1 MNSALQLCAV
11 SLAVLAPIGR
21 IFAQM
26 PVIEPAV
33 VKNAASYAPVIAPQ
47 MLVSIFGHDFSNLTF
62 TSTANPLPTQL
73 NGTTVT
79 FNGISA
85 PILYL
90 SPTQINAEVPAALQG
105 SLSADVVVTTVKG
118 ASNTVTVP
126 ISDGKAMGVFTQ
138 GSSGCGQI
146 AAFNVHADGS
156 IAVNTTQN
164 SLDPQ
169 TDLGL
174 SIFLTGIGPFVD
186 RQDGIPW
193 QFNPNDQARPPM
205 AAILGIPN
213 LSSFRTLLNISYAGP
228 APGLVG
234 VDQING
240 LLVRDRNGVPF
251 PAPQGCKVPLYLT
264 DSTSSATQF
273 VNVSIHNGGG
283 ACTDPP
289 SDGMAI
295 VAWHKSF
302 VSDIDASTSADTLD
316 VQLLQGPSITFG
328 QANADNT
335 FYIGSRP
342 PEPTVC
348 AASYPATID
357 GGPITLSGPGLNQLT
372 LTAQNQNG
380 LTGYHAALPAG
391 AITSGI
397 YQFGGAIAAAAQLP
411 APINITTAL
420 SPGTRVSS
428 ALTVDWTGGDS
439 QSMVTVQF
447 LVRTPA
453 DTVSAFLSQQTVP
466 AATGTAHFTGLLPAT
481 FGMPL
486 PYPTGAVEVILIQ
499 EPISGPTQPFTVPG
513 FTEGGRQ
520 TWAYTFD
527 YRGLSNQ

>member
-1 MNSALQLCAV
+1 MNSALRLCAA
-11 SLAVLAPIGR
+11 SLTVLAPIGR

-26 PVIEPAV
+26 PVIEPAG

-47 MLVSIFGHDFSNLTF
+47 MLVSIFGHDFSSLIL

-79 FNGISA
+79 FNGIAA

-90 SPTQINAEVPAALQG
+90 SPTQINAQVPGALHG
-105 SLSADVVVTTVKG
+105 SLTADVVVTTVKG
-118 ASNTVTVP
+118 ASNTVTVT
-126 ISDGKAMGVFTQ
+126 ISDGKAMGIFAQ
-138 GSSGCGQI
+138 GSAGCGQI

-174 SIFLTGIGPFVD
+174 SIFLTGIGPFPD
-186 RQDGIPW
+186 RKDGVPW
-193 QFNPNDQARPPM
+193 QFNPGDQAAPPM

-213 LSSFRTLLNISYAGP
+213 LSSFRTLLNINYAGP

-234 VDQING
+234 VDQVNG

-251 PAPQGCKVPLYLT
+251 PAPQGCKVPLFLT
-264 DSTSSATQF
+264 DSTSSATQL

-283 ACTDPP
+283 ACSDPP
-289 SDGMAI
+289 SDGMSI
-295 VAWHKSF
+295 VAWHKTF
-302 VSDIDASTSADTLD
+302 VSDIDASTSADSID
-316 VQLLQGPSITFG
+316 IQLLQGPSITFG

-335 FYIGSRP
+335 FYIGRRP
-342 PEPTVC
+342 PEPAVC

-357 GGPITLSGPGLNQLT
+357 AGPITISGPGLNQLT
-372 LTAQNQNG
+372 LKAQNQNG
-380 LTGYHAALPAG
+380 LIGYHAALPAG
-391 AITSGI
+391 AITSGV
-397 YQFGGAIAAAAQLP
+397 YQLRGAIAAMAQLP
-411 APINITTAL
+411 APINITTIL
-420 SPGTRVSS
+420 QPGTKVGS
-428 ALTVDWTGGDS
+428 ALTVNWTGGDS

-447 LVRTPA
+447 LVRGPT

-466 AATGTAHFTGLLPAT
+466 ASTGTAHFTGLLPTT
-481 FGMPL
+481 FGTPP
-486 PYPTGAVEVILIQ
+486 PYPTGAVEVILVQ
-499 EPISGPTQPFTVPG
+499 EPISGPTQPFTAPG
-513 FTEGGRQ
+513 FMQGGRQ